1 MGVTWADVFET
12 DVGSPGSSRTTDGA
26 IGEERSR
33 GAFKRLRES
42 LSRSRRAL
50 VSELGGSLFERID
63 SSTWEQLE
71 EALVM
76 ADVGVPVTAR
86 VVAELERQVESG
98 EVEATPTAVRD
109 RLVELLAEVASTD
122 SGPIVLDGDPS
133 VILLTGV
140 NGSGKTTSAGKLAW
154 RLREE
159 FGLSVILAAADTFR
173 AAAGEQLEAWAARA
187 GVDIVSSQQGADP
200 GAVAFDAIAAAK
212 ARGAD
217 VVIVDTAGRLQTE
230 KSLMEELGKVRRVV
244 EREAPGAPH
253 GTLIAIDATT
263 GQNGLRQAGAFLDAV
278 AVDGVVLTK
287 LDGSAKGGIALAI
300 TSELGVPVRL
310 VGLGEGLEDLRPF
323 DAREFS
329 RALTDLDGEDST

>member
-1 MGVTWADVFET
+1 MGVTWVDVFET
-12 DVGSPGSSRTTDGA
+12 DAGPPSPDGS
-26 IGEERSR
+26 GETGPEEESK
-33 GAFKRLRES
+33 GAFARLRES

-86 VVAELERQVESG
+86 VVADLEREVESG
-98 EVEATPTAVRD
+98 QVEATPRAVGD
-109 RLVELLAEVASTD
+109 RLVELLSGVASTD
-122 SGPIVLDGDPS
+122 AGPIVLDGDPS

-154 RLREE
+154 RLSQE
-159 FGLSVILAAADTFR
+159 FGLSVILAAADTYR
-173 AAAGEQLEAWAARA
+173 AAAAEQLETWSSRA
-187 GVDIVSSQQGADP
+187 GADFVSSQQGADP
-200 GAVAFDAIAAAK
+200 GAVAFDAIAAGR

-230 KSLMEELGKVRRVV
+230 KSLMEELAKVRRVV
-244 EREAPGAPH
+244 EREAPGAPQA
-253 GTLIAIDATT
+253 TLIAIDATT
-263 GQNGLRQAGAFLDAV
+263 GQNGLRQARSFLDAA
-278 AVDGVVLTK
+278 AVDGVILTK

-300 TSELGVPVRL
+300 TSELGIPVRL
-310 VGLGEGLEDLRPF
+310 VGLGEGVEDLRPF
-323 DAREFS
+323 DAGAFS
-329 RALTDLDGEDST
+329 RALLDLDGEDPG